1 MGAKGQGGAFPPAV
15 LGGLLAQAYLISWE
29 AFAGPVPAEARVQ
42 LLPGHVVLGGL
53 EEELEWP
60 LLGWEDS
67 DLATRKFT
75 FSWSDPG
82 TCTLLPRHGFCFHED
97 QESLWRR
104 VTGMMPSWMH

>member
-1 MGAKGQGGAFPPAV
+1 MEESDEAISELERVRSQGAGLGAKGQGGVFPPAV

-60 LLGWEDS
+60 LLGGQ
-67 DLATRKFT
+67 R
-75 FSWSDPG
+75 PG
-82 TCTLLPRHGFCFHED
+82 HQEVHFLLVRPWHLH
-97 QESLWRR
+97 
-104 VTGMMPSWMH
+104 PSTQAWILLS